1 MSDNNVPKLMTI
13 REVARTGIIPEN
25 ALRRLVKQGVVKAL
39 YSGKKAFINYQSVC
53 NIINNLT
60 V

>member
-1 MSDNNVPKLMTI
+1 MRDNNVPKLMTI

>member
-1 MSDNNVPKLMTI
+1 MSENNVPKLMTI